1 VSNAVPHASARPP
14 IEPGG
19 LVARARAMVPYL
31 REHALEAERERRI
44 SPETMA
50 LFAQAGFFRTLAPV
64 RFGGYEY
71 GFSTM
76 MDVLAEVGRG
86 CGSSAWLCGL
96 GIIHRWLLSLFPLQA
111 QIDVWA
117 DDPDGI
123 ISGSYAPQ
131 GVAQAEPGGYRIP
144 AGTWSFSSGVDH
156 SKWSVIGVMFP
167 PAKDETAPTR
177 GLLLVPSADYAIE
190 DDWYASGL
198 CGTGSKSIIINDV
211 FVPQHRKLTFPQAV
225 SGSAPGTLVHVN
237 PLYKVS
243 FMAGMPCALAAPAF
257 GMVQGAIDDAL
268 ASISKQLTRGAAG
281 GAGNRVADYA
291 AVQSRMAEATACLDA
306 AKLLLYRDC
315 DQLLAAVRSGES
327 VSVDMRIR
335 NRRNHAFAVRL
346 AVQAVDALYESS
358 GGRGLYL
365 DSAVQRAWRDVHA
378 VSKHIAL
385 NWDAVST
392 MTGQHLLGLE
402 PKGTY

>member
-1 VSNAVPHASARPP
+1 MSNAIPITPARPRV
-14 IEPGG
+14 EPGE

-31 REHALEAERERRI
+31 RERALEAERQRRI
-44 SPETMA
+44 SAETLA
-50 LFAQAGFFRTLAPV
+50 LFREAEFFRTLAPA
-64 RFGGYEY
+64 RFGGFEY
-71 GFSTM
+71 DFITM

-96 GIIHRWLLSLFPLQA
+96 GIIHRWLLSLFPLEA
-111 QIDVWA
+111 QLDVWA

-123 ISGSYAPQ
+123 ITGSYAPQ
-131 GVAQAEPGGYRIP
+131 GIAQPEKGGYRIP
-144 AGTWSFSSGVDH
+144 AGKWSFSSGVDH
-156 SKWSVIGVMFP
+156 SRWSVIGVMFP
-167 PAKDETAPTR
+167 PGKDETAPTR
-177 GLLLVPSADYAIE
+177 GLLLVPSTDYTLE

-198 CGTGSKSIIINDV
+198 CGTGSKTIVISDV
-211 FVPQHRKLTFPQAV
+211 FVPGHRKLTFPQAV
-225 SGSAPGTLVHVN
+225 SGSAPGTRAHAN
-237 PLYKVS
+237 PIYKVS
-243 FMAGMPCALAAPAF
+243 FMAGMPCALAAPGF
-257 GMVQGAIDDAL
+257 GIVQGAIDDAL

-315 DQLLAAVRSGES
+315 NELLATVRSGES

-346 AVQAVDALYESS
+346 AVQAADALYEST

-365 DSAVQRAWRDVHA
+365 DNAVQRAWRDIHA

>member
-1 VSNAVPHASARPP
+1 MVPHLR
-14 IEPGG
+14 E
-19 LVARARAMVPYL
+19 RAM
-31 REHALEAERERRI
+31 AAERERQI
-44 SPETMA
+44 SAETIA
-50 LFAQAGFFRTLAPV
+50 LFREAGFFRTLAPA
-64 RFGGYEY
+64 RFGGFEY
-71 GFSTM
+71 DFGTM
-76 MDVLAEVGRG
+76 MDVIAEVGRG

-96 GIIHRWLLSLFPLQA
+96 GIIHRWLLALFPLEA
-111 QIDVWA
+111 QLDVWTG
-117 DDPDGI
+117 DPDGI
-123 ISGSYAPQ
+123 ITGSYAPQ
-131 GVAQAEPGGYRIP
+131 GAAQPTQGGYRIP
-144 AGTWSFSSGVDH
+144 AGKWSFSSGVDH

-167 PAKDETAPTR
+167 PGKDEAAPTR
-177 GLLLVPSADYAIE
+177 GLLLVPSTDYTLE

-211 FVPQHRKLTFPQAV
+211 FVPSHRKLTFPQAV
-225 SGSAPGTLVHVN
+225 SGSAPGTLVHAN
-237 PLYKVS
+237 PLYQVS
-243 FMAGMPCALAAPAF
+243 FMAGMPCALASPAF

-315 DQLLAAVRSGES
+315 DELLAVVRNGEN

-346 AVQAVDALYESS
+346 AVQAVDALYEST

-365 DSAVQRAWRDVHA
+365 DNAVQRAWRDVHA